1 MKAIVF
7 TLALLLP
14 AGMAAA
20 QTRPSTVSRPC
31 AASQR
36 DVQVNGAIVLG
47 TGGYTYDRFVRDRS
61 FCLVNEGTD
70 PAFVPSADTQA
81 CFVGYRC
88 KDTSRWFDG

>member
-1 MKAIVF
+1 MKAILL

-14 AGMAAA
+14 VGTAAA
-20 QTRPSTVSRPC
+20 QTRPSSVSRPC

-61 FCLVNEGTD
+61 FCLVNEVTD

-88 KDTSRWFDG
+88 KSKLWFDD

>member
-1 MKAIVF
+1 MKAIIL

-14 AGMAAA
+14 AGIAAA

-47 TGGYTYDRFVRDRS
+47 TGGYTYDRFVRDRG
-61 FCLVNEGTD
+61 FCLVNQGTD

-88 KDTSRWFDG
+88 KDKMRFDD